1 MSSGC
6 LGTCRPQ
13 PGKTS
18 SKPAASA
25 DEKSDH
31 RPRTSCRIG
40 MAERAGPQAAEPADG
55 GFKGFERCLPENCVE
70 YMLFIIDTKLQ
81 PQHVHSRLD
90 AVRKAA
96 VQLSG
101 RLTGDYIW
109 QRDAFNVEIT
119 NQRGAR
125 HTTSRLLQAPSR

>member
-1 MSSGC
+1 
-6 LGTCRPQ
+6 
-13 PGKTS
+13 
-18 SKPAASA
+18 
-25 DEKSDH
+25 
-31 RPRTSCRIG
+31 
-40 MAERAGPQAAEPADG
+40 MAETAGPQPAEPAGG

-81 PQHVHSRLD
+81 PQHVYSRLD

-101 RLTGDYIW
+101 RLAGDYIW

-119 NQRGAR
+119 NEKGAR
-125 HTTSRLLQAPSR
+125 HTTSRPLQAPSR